1 MNESIPRENHPTA
14 EAAQPGT
21 PLVTFCLWWGS
32 ASPPQV
38 VGRTAEEADQ
48 HLLAHLTRYFAE
60 DAEAPSADPDGQ
72 ARHALGDARAWGLS
86 LHVAPDE
93 RAAFEVWRQVSMLTA
108 EEALRRWRVA
118 FPVEGGADP
127 LAEWALMHTHR
138 PAEIGAT
145 TAPSSEPVR
154 QGYALISQLAARL
167 SGSGE
172 DGPTH

>member
-14 EAAQPGT
+14 AAAQPGT

-48 HLLAHLTRYFAE
+48 HLLAHLTRYFTE

-93 RAAFEVWRQVSMLTA
+93 RAAFKVWQQVSMLRA
-108 EEALRRWRVA
+108 DEALRRWRVA
-118 FPVEGGADP
+118 FPVEGEADP
-127 LAEWALMHTHR
+127 LAEWVLASANR
-138 PAEIGAT
+138 VPRGEAAGQPPA
-145 TAPSSEPVR
+145 PVQR
-154 QGYALISQLAARL
+154 GYELVSGLAARL
-167 SGSGE
+167 SGSGGG
-172 DGPTH
+172 GPTH